1 MVASFNVK
9 TKFEVTLVT
18 FSDQIYPSPR
28 MAPKVSGKTAKK
40 AGKAQKNIAKGEEEE
55 AQEKG
60 ELRHLHLQSVEA
72 GPPRAPTLASP
83 PKP

>member
-28 MAPKVSGKTAKK
+28 MPPKVSGKTAKK
-40 AGKAQKNIAKGEEEE
+40 AGKAQ
-55 AQEKG
+55 
-60 ELRHLHLQSVEA
+60 
-72 GPPRAPTLASP
+72 PR
-83 PKP
+83 